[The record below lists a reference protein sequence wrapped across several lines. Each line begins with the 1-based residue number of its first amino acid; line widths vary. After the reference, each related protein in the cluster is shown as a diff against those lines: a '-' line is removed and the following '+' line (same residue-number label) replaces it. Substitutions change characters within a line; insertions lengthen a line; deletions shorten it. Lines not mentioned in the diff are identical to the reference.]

1 MVGIMS
7 RRLTIILIPLL
18 VISGGLAFSPEMRAQ
33 ARRNTNHGS
42 VWDGVYTD
50 AQAQEGQ
57 ALFEANCIKCHGRD
71 TGGFAAKELYG
82 DRFFERWREDTLDS
96 LYGFMQNMPPAG
108 PALSAPEYMNILS
121 HILWANGFPPGS
133 ARLDTSGLSMIRIE
147 GEDGPQPLPDRASV
161 QVVGCMTRSGSDW
174 TLTMATDP
182 VRARNTEEATEIE
195 LKAADAKQLSTQ
207 TFELGNFFMLGSF
220 DRDAHEGHRML
231 AKGALVRQDERDRIS
246 LTALD
251 SVASSCP

>member
-1 MVGIMS
+1 MN
-7 RRLTIILIPLL
+7 RRLTNFLISLL
-18 VISGGLAFSPEMRAQ
+18 TFSGVLAYATQVDAQ
-33 ARRNTNHGS
+33 VRGNTNHGS

-50 AQAQEGQ
+50 SQASEGQ
-57 ALFEANCIKCHGRD
+57 ALFETNCIKCHGRD

-96 LYGFMQNMPPAG
+96 LYSFMQNMPPAG
-108 PALSAPEYMNILS
+108 PPLSAPEYMNILS

-133 ARLDTSGLSMIRIE
+133 ARLDTRGLSLIRIE

-195 LKAADAKQLSTQ
+195 LKAAGSKQLGARA
-207 TFELGNFFMLGSF
+207 FELGNFFMLGSF
-220 DRDAHEGHRML
+220 DRDAHEGHKML
-231 AKGALVRQDERDRIS
+231 AKGALIRGDSDRIS
-246 LTALD
+246 LFALS
-251 SVASSCP
+251 SVGSSCR

>member
-121 HILWANGFPPGS
+121 HILWANGFPP
-133 ARLDTSGLSMIRIE
+133 
-147 GEDGPQPLPDRASV
+147 
-161 QVVGCMTRSGSDW
+161 SDW